1 MQVNTWKAVAEVDGH
16 HYLIVLSV
24 TEDTTG
30 GLLWHISSRWNGL
43 DGWMGGWNGTQL
55 NGME

>member
-43 DGWMGGWNGTQL
+43 DGWLGG
-55 NGME
+55 